1 MKSDWDIDVDSKET
15 FKWSENSPEIEWKRK
30 FSFESGSSSFK
41 LSHLSLKLTS
51 LDLHLSKPLPT
62 NKLIESVKFWV
73 G

>member
-30 FSFESGSSSFK
+30 FSFESGSLSFK